1 MILKT
6 LNNEYIMTIKNNK
19 YNYSIKIGGNDK
31 YDCIEMF
38 VYNNNSIAK
47 LQQINYDIKCNISE
61 NLEKSGGTK
70 DMVIAGLYAIKFL
83 FKDKVTHISLDD
95 YSYIKCKDNRTPS
108 LLYYNIAFKRKSWY
122 ESNFGAVPRTMKLK
136 QKYLDI
142 LNILNNENTMES
154 IEWFEI
160 NILRDV
166 KDKIFILQ
174 QYMNSKTY
182 TEFFNNIKQDKS
194 LNICIEKYNWIQSL
208 FTLNDLHVPRDW
220 IIDLDQYSS
229 SNFINI
235 IKDGKSINKLFQ

>member
-1 MILKT
+1 
-6 LNNEYIMTIKNNK
+6 
-19 YNYSIKIGGNDK
+19 
-31 YDCIEMF
+31 
-38 VYNNNSIAK
+38 
-47 LQQINYDIKCNISE
+47 
-61 NLEKSGGTK
+61 
-70 DMVIAGLYAIKFL
+70 
-83 FKDKVTHISLDD
+83 
-95 YSYIKCKDNRTPS
+95 
-108 LLYYNIAFKRKSWY
+108 
-122 ESNFGAVPRTMKLK
+122 MKLK

-154 IEWFEI
+154 IEWFEM